1 MNINAT
7 LLGQIL
13 AFAIFT
19 FICMKYI
26 WPPVITAL
34 RERQAKIAEGLAA
47 AERGQEEKERAEQR
61 AVELI
66 KQAKVEAAEILA
78 QAHKQGSLV
87 VEEAKQNASGER
99 DRIIQSGHAEIQQEI
114 NRAKQSL
121 REEVAGI
128 ALAAAGRILQREVD
142 AKTHKEVLDE
152 LVSQI

>member
-13 AFAIFT
+13 AFGIFT

-26 WPPVITAL
+26 WPPVIAAL
-34 RERQAKIAEGLAA
+34 RERQVKIAEGLAA
-47 AERGQEEKERAEQR
+47 AERGQEEKEHAEQR

-78 QAHKQGSLV
+78 QAHKQGGLL
-87 VEEAKQNASGER
+87 VEEAKQTAGNER
-99 DRIIQSGHAEIQQEI
+99 DRIIQSGHAEIEQEI

-128 ALAAAGRILQREVD
+128 ALAAASRILQREVD
-142 AKTHKEVLDE
+142 AKTHKDVLDE